1 MWREQSPAMR
11 FVRTIRG
18 LRASLLALFVVAQVV
33 GVTHLLYDHTLNVYE
48 TTPVGAHKHAY
59 VKPTA
64 TSPDADH
71 HHGVLDLHDQRCAL
85 HTLAAPLP
93 EVSGVSLV
101 DFVSVPVFAVE
112 STTVTGGDPGV
123 LDRPPKPLSLS

>member
-1 MWREQSPAMR
+1 MR

-48 TTPVGAHKHAY
+48 TIPVGAHKHAY

-71 HHGVLDLHDQRCAL
+71 HLEIKSPLILQPGPAALSDGLDAILSAL
-85 HTLAAPLP
+85 
-93 EVSGVSLV
+93 GR
-101 DFVSVPVFAVE
+101 E
-112 STTVTGGDPGV
+112 S
-123 LDRPPKPLSLS
+123 